1 MEMEEFQHLRN
12 YNKRERKLMKASANY
27 KNVTFKAGKTAG
39 TAAGMAAERKS
50 WATSAISRRMG
61 LGRRSSGQWIR
72 SWSKEKENYLK
83 SAFCFGE
90 LFTQLR
96 ESRYFILVW

>member
-1 MEMEEFQHLRN
+1 MEEFQHLRN

-50 WATSAISRRMG
+50 
-61 LGRRSSGQWIR
+61 
-72 SWSKEKENYLK
+72 
-83 SAFCFGE
+83 
-90 LFTQLR
+90 
-96 ESRYFILVW
+96 